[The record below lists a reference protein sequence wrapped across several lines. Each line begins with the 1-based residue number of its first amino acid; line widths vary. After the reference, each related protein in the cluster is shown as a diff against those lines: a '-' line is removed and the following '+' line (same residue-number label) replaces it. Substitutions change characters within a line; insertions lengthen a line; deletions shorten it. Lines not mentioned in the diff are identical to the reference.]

1 MQKDILS
8 LLLFPRQDNGE
19 IEQTVKHPMS
29 QQMHLLIL
37 KLQREQLFAR
47 SFKPHCNH
55 FHNDSWLNFKLT
67 SLTELLP
74 S

>member
-8 LLLFPRQDNGE
+8 IFLFPRNDKGK
-19 IEQTVKHPMS
+19 IEQTVKHAMS
-29 QQMHLLIL
+29 QWMQLFIL

-47 SFKPHCNH
+47 SFKPYCNH
-55 FHNDSWLNFKLT
+55 FHNDSWLNFKLMA
-67 SLTELLP
+67 LTEFLF